1 MENEA
6 DPPMRAPE
14 AQRALDVYLNDRH
27 IGTISE
33 GADLW
38 AFEYV
43 PGWAQAADGFDL
55 SPTLERSQLVHR
67 DGATDRPVQWYFD
80 NLLPEEGQRVAISK
94 EARLSAD
101 DAFALL
107 EYLGA
112 ESAGSLVLVPPGQ
125 TAAPRCGLRPLT
137 DAKLSERIRDLPRAT
152 LGSGA
157 PKRMS
162 IAGAQDKLAVVYRN
176 GELYEPVGGEPS
188 THILKPDHRH
198 DDYPASVINE
208 YFVMSLAAELRLRAP
223 PVHRLYVPEP
233 VYLIER
239 FDRVAD
245 EFGQTQR
252 RHIIDACQLLNK
264 SRQFKHTGATL
275 HALADV
281 IAHCTNKASTR
292 LRLFQWLVFNVLV
305 ANDDNHL
312 KNLSFL
318 VGPAGIE
325 LAPTYDILSTSAW
338 HTRAIA
344 NARADWPAVEMGF
357 ALPGADTFGQVTR
370 ESVVAAGLD
379 LGLTRGISEREL
391 DRMVRAMPVA
401 IDRLAA
407 RVLSQNEAYAEGVRP
422 FLAGQVR
429 LVSVIQHIIV
439 RDMLEQVRKD

>member
-1 MENEA
+1 MASEA
-6 DPPMRAPE
+6 DTPKRAPE
-14 AQRALDVYLNDRH
+14 ARRALDVYLNERQ
-27 IGTISE
+27 IGTLSE

-38 AFEYV
+38 TFEYV
-43 PGWAQAADGFDL
+43 SGWAQAADGFDL
-55 SPTLERSQLVHR
+55 SPELQRSQAVHR
-67 DGATDRPVQWYFD
+67 DGATHRPVQWYFD
-80 NLLPEEGQRVAISK
+80 NLLPEEGQRLAISK

-112 ESAGSLVLVPPGQ
+112 ESAGSLVLIPPGQ
-125 TAAPRCGLRPLT
+125 TAAPRGGLRPLT
-137 DAKLSERIRDLPRAT
+137 DATLSERIRDLPRAT

-162 IAGAQDKLAVVYRN
+162 VAGAQDKLAVVYRE
-176 GELYEPVGGEPS
+176 GELCEPVGGEPS

-198 DDYPASVINE
+198 GDYPASVINL
-208 YFVMSLAAELRLRAP
+208 YFVMSLAAELKLRAP

-239 FDRVAD
+239 FDRFAD

-275 HALADV
+275 HTLAEV
-281 IAHCTNKASTR
+281 IACCTNKASTR

-318 VGPAGIE
+318 VSPAGIE

-338 HTRAIA
+338 HTKAMA
-344 NARADWPAVEMGF
+344 GARADWPAVEMAF
-357 ALPGADTFGQVTR
+357 PLPGARTFGEITR
-370 ESVVAAGLD
+370 ESLVAAGLE
-379 LGLTRGISEREL
+379 LGLTRGIGEREL
-391 DRMVRAMPVA
+391 DRMVRDMPGA
-401 IDRLAA
+401 IDRLLVAVMN
-407 RVLSQNEAYAEGVRP
+407 RNKTYPEAVRP
-422 FLAGQVR
+422 YLAGQVR
-429 LVSVIQHIIV
+429 LLDVIPHIIV
-439 RDMLEQVRKD
+439 RDMLERVRKG